1 MDKIETGLIAI
12 EVPSIINRDKIVESL
27 GEKNANKIECKNSKD
42 KKSITETVEK
52 YKKIRTPLKK
62 ERAAAN
68 KQMKEKMKDIL
79 GEFDE
84 VIGLV
89 SNYIEP
95 YQSVIDEY
103 DAEVKQRKLDK
114 LKKETANR
122 IAEVNQFIEDM
133 NDTFN
138 YRIADIIMFSESWA
152 KNTKVAFEYIETVYR
167 NAEYSFKRIK
177 DTVFTVKTI
186 CKKLKNEYDL
196 QSELNYRLVLRD
208 KLYTEDLETIEKI
221 LEDFAA
227 EQKITEIEA
236 IEKNAEFIERVKKV
250 EKETLKTEK
259 VYTYKITSKKAIDID
274 YIMNI
279 DGVTGVELI

>member
-196 QSELNYRLVLRD
+196 QSELNYRLVL
-208 KLYTEDLETIEKI
+208 
-221 LEDFAA
+221 
-227 EQKITEIEA
+227 
-236 IEKNAEFIERVKKV
+236 
-250 EKETLKTEK
+250 
-259 VYTYKITSKKAIDID
+259 
-274 YIMNI
+274 
-279 DGVTGVELI
+279 G